1 MGYLLSLCRRQK
13 LKEVE
18 KHESLA
24 AHPNCLVFVNA
35 WEERGLLYIQTEL
48 CQMR

>member
-1 MGYLLSLCRRQK
+1 MAAPHNHRQEK

-18 KHESLA
+18 KHEALSH
-24 AHPNCLVFVNA
+24 HPNCLRFVNA

-48 CQMR
+48 CLMR